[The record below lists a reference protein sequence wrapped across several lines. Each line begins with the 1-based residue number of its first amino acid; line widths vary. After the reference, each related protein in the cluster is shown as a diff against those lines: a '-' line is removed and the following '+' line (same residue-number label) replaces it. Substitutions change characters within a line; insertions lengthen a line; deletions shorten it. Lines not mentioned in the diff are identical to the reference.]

1 MEIEYKFHID
11 SKEQAEAVF
20 SDPEVLAVMDE
31 NSEESIDMHA
41 VYFDTADRRLSREG
55 MAFRTRKE
63 GERYVATLK
72 WNGTGENGLYERE
85 EINIP
90 LNGEEK
96 FLAPDVD
103 IFEQSSMCQVLKDV
117 IGKRE
122 LLKRVE
128 VLVTRRQARIDTG
141 KSICEISYDDGT
153 VINGDKKAPISEM
166 EIELYSG
173 NRADME
179 EFVEKLAEKHGLLP
193 ENRSKF
199 RQGIDLD
206 K

>member
-1 MEIEYKFHID
+1 MEIEFKFHID
-11 SKEQAEAVF
+11 SPEQAEAVF
-20 SDPEVLAVMDE
+20 TDSDVVDIMDQ
-31 NSEESIDMHA
+31 NSEEVMEMHA
-41 VYFDTADRRLSREG
+41 LYFDTSDRRLAREG

-72 WNGTGENGLYERE
+72 WNGTGDHGLHERE

-90 LNGEEK
+90 LNCEER

-141 KSICEISYDDGT
+141 KSICEISYDEGI
-153 VINGDKKAPISEM
+153 VVNGDKKAPISEM

-173 NRADME
+173 SRADME
-179 EFVEKLAEKHGLLP
+179 EFVDKIAQKHGLEP